1 MKKILKMKNNILLF
15 IISLTLFTSCKDDKP
30 NEVTTESVRNQV
42 KVSLSA
48 IVKADDDFQLF
59 FKEEDVADTPYEE
72 SNSVWAKIKGSEQ
85 PQNIEFVFPDNIL
98 PNYFRLDL
106 GVNNKQQQ
114 VTITSIKVEY
124 IDKKIEM
131 NSSQIIEQYFIPN
144 NCIDIKD
151 KNIGLFNLIKGDN
164 NSHDPFIISGENLKY
179 ELQKMYR

>member
-59 FKEEDVADTPYEE
+59 FKEEDVDDTPYEE

-98 PNYFRLDL
+98 PKKLKFSVSKSF
-106 GVNNKQQQ
+106 VNF
-114 VTITSIKVEY
+114 SA
-124 IDKKIEM
+124 
-131 NSSQIIEQYFIPN
+131 
-144 NCIDIKD
+144 
-151 KNIGLFNLIKGDN
+151 
-164 NSHDPFIISGENLKY
+164 
-179 ELQKMYR
+179 

>member
-1 MKKILKMKNNILLF
+1 MKNNILLF

-48 IVKADDDFQLF
+48 IVKVDDDFQLF

-85 PQNIEFVFPDNIL
+85 PQNIEFVFPENVL

-106 GVNNKQQQ
+106 KRSHTINSKNKKQ
-114 VTITSIKVEY
+114 S
-124 IDKKIEM
+124 
-131 NSSQIIEQYFIPN
+131 QYFSLNLQNVTNHNNVFSQTYDNRDQNVSWKYQLGFFPN
-144 NCIDIKD
+144 FVYKIQ
-151 KNIGLFNLIKGDN
+151 F
-164 NSHDPFIISGENLKY
+164 
-179 ELQKMYR
+179 

>member
-1 MKKILKMKNNILLF
+1 MKNSILLF
-15 IISLTLFTSCKDDKP
+15 IISLTLFTSCKDDKS
-30 NEVTTESVRNQV
+30 NDVTTESVESVSKQV

-48 IVKADDDFQLF
+48 IVKTDDDFQLF

-72 SNSVWAKIKGSEQ
+72 SNSVWAKIKGSEK
-85 PQNIEFVFPDNIL
+85 PQNIEFVFPENVL

-106 GVNNKQQQ
+106 GVNDKQQQ
-114 VTITSIKVEY
+114 IIISSMKIEY

-131 NSSQIIEQYFIPN
+131 NTSQIIEQYFIPN
-144 NCIDIKD
+144 NCIEIKD

-164 NSHDPFIISGENLKY
+164 NSHDPFIISGENLKF